1 MLKILMVFIIS
12 FQILWAS
19 SEDLNENLRDI
30 SLVDFIELVSTS
42 NGVNIFVDE
51 DLKKENISLFI
62 PSSTDSQNLLFL
74 FKNSLDKM
82 GFTVS
87 QFNDI
92 YYLTKKR
99 ESIYFTYFIKLNNDS
114 KDDVKEYL
122 TFNTIKFQYIDSINS
137 FIIFSLSDNINQI
150 KYDIN
155 NIDSIK
161 KQVTLKFTILEF
173 NKDDLEQIGLDTFN
187 ATSLS
192 SDVKTVIQ
200 TLLNPY
206 QSNKL
211 IFNSSNFYYSL
222 KLFDEKKLLNV
233 KQNPFVLVQHG
244 KDFNFNAVTNMPFL
258 SSKVV
263 TQASNYS
270 NQTNIDYKDVG
281 LKINGKAFV
290 FDSYVTVNL
299 DLVIE
304 DILSVVDNTPT
315 TYKRQVKNITN
326 LKKGEVLL
334 LSGINQTKISN
345 TDLKVPFLSSIP
357 YLGEIFKYSSS
368 SNINSSISIAVELV
382 ND

>member
-1 MLKILMVFIIS
+1 MI
-12 FQILWAS
+12 FQAI
-19 SEDLNENLRDI
+19 
-30 SLVDFIELVSTS
+30 
-42 NGVNIFVDE
+42 
-51 DLKKENISLFI
+51 I
-62 PSSTDSQNLLFL
+62 PS
-74 FKNSLDKM
+74 
-82 GFTVS
+82 
-87 QFNDI
+87 
-92 YYLTKKR
+92 
-99 ESIYFTYFIKLNNDS
+99 
-114 KDDVKEYL
+114 
-122 TFNTIKFQYIDSINS
+122 
-137 FIIFSLSDNINQI
+137 
-150 KYDIN
+150 
-155 NIDSIK
+155 
-161 KQVTLKFTILEF
+161 
-173 NKDDLEQIGLDTFN
+173 
-187 ATSLS
+187 
-192 SDVKTVIQ
+192 
-200 TLLNPY
+200 

>member
-187 ATSLS
+187 ASSLS

-200 TLLNPY
+200 TLLNPS